1 MSCAPQAWAAAVVL
15 AVLQACLGLEIRA
28 AERKVVLSAPVLPSF
43 LKEVRIER
51 LKVMEG
57 SVDLLLTRHGLDVGV
72 NVLRREG
79 TVGVVVLK

>member
-1 MSCAPQAWAAAVVL
+1 M
-15 AVLQACLGLEIRA
+15 
-28 AERKVVLSAPVLPSF
+28 RKVVLSAPVLPSF

-57 SVDLLLTRHGLDVGV
+57 SVDLLLARHGLDVGV